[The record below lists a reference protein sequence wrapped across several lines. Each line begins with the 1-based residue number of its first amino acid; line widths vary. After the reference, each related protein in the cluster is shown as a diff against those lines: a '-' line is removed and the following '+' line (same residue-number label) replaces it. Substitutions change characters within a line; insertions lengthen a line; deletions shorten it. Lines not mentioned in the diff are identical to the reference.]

1 RVACTCHVVGGGLV
15 PAAGGPSWWALKAA
29 FGTSREPVPT
39 IPGASVVSFDGLD
52 GFTPRDNLD
61 WFDVLVEEGED
72 RARDLLRHAVRHARL
87 ERG

>member
-1 RVACTCHVVGGGLV
+1 M
-15 PAAGGPSWWALKAA
+15 
-29 FGTSREPVPT
+29 
-39 IPGASVVSFDGLD
+39 VSFDGLD